1 MKTGQEAVANGQI
14 RGGEAGRSS
23 LTLSL
28 SGPLVQAAANSSLP
42 KLWVS
47 FNIQRLLRIWK
58 MPSTIV
64 AWLFE
69 AKCRVAHC
77 CGVSNA
83 KINASTDW
91 LQVVAYNKTIQERQ
105 LVKGKISPFPVLI
118 LPVICVAQCD
128 CQRLHL
134 HQHFVSYVPEWYLVV
149 KCISISSISDNSSV
163 QISHSEGEKC
173 KK

>member
-1 MKTGQEAVANGQI
+1 MTPAEEWKWAKKQFCILRE
-14 RGGEAGRSS
+14 GGRFS
-23 LTLSL
+23 LSL
-28 SGPLVQAAANSSLP
+28 SGPLAQAAANSSLP
-42 KLWVS
+42 KLSVS

-58 MPSTIV
+58 MPSTIW
-64 AWLFE
+64 AWLLE

-77 CGVSNA
+77 CGPVGSAMQN
-83 KINASTDW
+83 SMPLLTD
-91 LQVVAYNKTIQERQ
+91 YNKTVQGRQ

-134 HQHFVSYVPEWYLVV
+134 RQHFVSYHPEWYLVV

-163 QISHSEGEKC
+163 QVSHIEGENC